1 MEDVSDTFNK
11 EIRSYIVEVKGTIN
25 EMRNMLDVMNGRM
38 KEGEEGISDLED
50 RETES
55 DHAEKREMSYSK

>member
-1 MEDVSDTFNK
+1 MEDVSDTFNT

-38 KEGEEGISDLED
+38 KEGEEGIRDLED
-50 RETES
+50 RVTES
-55 DHAEKREMSYSK
+55 DLAEKREMSYSK